1 MSLLNDMLKM
11 LTSSGE
17 ESDALLA
24 DLLKPESMTR
34 EEAQETYDACLGYDP
49 TTYFDKRDIGKHID
63 NFIESEDTPDD
74 VATAVVEE
82 KDLIAREAFARFD
95 EYRQDYLMDAV
106 SDAITDVTGYDAAI
120 REELENLDDEEDEDE
135 DDED

>member
-1 MSLLNDMLKM
+1 MSRLNDILDM

-34 EEAQETYDACLGYDP
+34 EEAQETFDSCLGYDP
-49 TTYFDKRDIGKHID
+49 TTYFDKRDIEKHVD

-74 VATAVVEE
+74 VATVVIEE
-82 KDLIAREAFARFD
+82 KDNIVRDAFQRFD
-95 EYRQDYLMDAV
+95 ESRDDYLVEAAY
-106 SDAITDVTGYDAAI
+106 DAISEITGYDAYVEGI
-120 REELENLDDEEDEDE
+120 VDELVED
-135 DDED
+135 